1 MKIKATDVLAIICFS
16 VAGHYVNFDKE
27 AIKAFIIGAV
37 IVLWIKSR

>member
-1 MKIKATDVLAIICFS
+1 MKIKVTDVLAIIGFS
-16 VAGHYVNFDKE
+16 WAIYYINCDKE